1 MSFTHSKKQLTMS
14 MPPLYALRA
23 FETAARL
30 GSFSKAAAALHVT
43 PGAVS
48 RHVSTLEAWFECQ
61 LFIRHGPKVML
72 TDAGYQLAKALEE
85 SFMSIERAC
94 QALRRQAGKLRL
106 KAPSTLTMRWLLD
119 VLQQFRQQHQ
129 RPEVEMSSLWM
140 DRDSVDFA
148 QEPFDCAILLG
159 EGHFGDNNVCHL
171 LFAEWLIP
179 LCAPSMRHKARQ
191 DLTACTL
198 IHPSTDRRDWRR
210 WLQYYDQLAP
220 NIAQGIV
227 FDTLE
232 QGTMAAM
239 SGHGVSIG
247 DLLLNLPAI
256 RAGLLALP
264 FSTAI
269 ATGEG
274 YYLVWPKNTL
284 SPQPIA
290 LLLDFLNQHI
300 PGPLPDDI
308 IRRGQE
314 PELQNVDRG
323 NQQIARGTPD
333 HR

>member
-1 MSFTHSKKQLTMS
+1 MT

-30 GSFSKAAAALHVT
+30 GSFSKAAAALNVT

-48 RHVSTLEAWFECQ
+48 RHVSTLESWFECR
-61 LFIRHGPKVML
+61 LFLRHGPKVTL
-72 TDAGYQLAKALEE
+72 TDSGTQLAKALEE
-85 SFMSIERAC
+85 SFLSIERAC
-94 QALRRQAGKLRL
+94 RALRRQAGKLRL

-119 VLQQFRQQHQ
+119 VLQLFRQQHQ

-140 DRDSVDFA
+140 DRDSVDFT

-159 EGHFGDNNVCHL
+159 DGNFGEENNRSL

-179 LCAPSMRHKARQ
+179 LCAPGMVAQARQ
-191 DLTACTL
+191 NLAACTL

-210 WLQYYDQLAP
+210 WLQHDERPAP

-274 YYLVWPKNTL
+274 YYFVWPKNSL

-290 LLLDFLNQHI
+290 LLQRFLNQHI
-300 PGPLPDDI
+300 PGPLPADV
-308 IRRGQE
+308 IRQG
-314 PELQNVDRG
+314 
-323 NQQIARGTPD
+323 AAPD
-333 HR
+333 YST

>member
-1 MSFTHSKKQLTMS
+1 MT

-30 GSFSKAAAALHVT
+30 GSFSKAAAALNVT

-48 RHVSTLEAWFECQ
+48 RHVSTLESWFECR
-61 LFIRHGPKVML
+61 LFLRHGPKVTL
-72 TDAGYQLAKALEE
+72 TDSGTQLAKALEE
-85 SFMSIERAC
+85 SFLSIERAC
-94 QALRRQAGKLRL
+94 RALRRHAGKLRL

-119 VLQQFRQQHQ
+119 VLQLFRQQHQ

-140 DRDSVDFA
+140 DRDSVDFT

-159 EGHFGDNNVCHL
+159 DGNFGEENNRSL

-179 LCAPSMRHKARQ
+179 LCAPGMVAQARQ
-191 DLTACTL
+191 NLAACTL
-198 IHPSTDRRDWRR
+198 IQPSTDRRDWRR
-210 WLQYYDQLAP
+210 WLQHDERPAP

-274 YYLVWPKNTL
+274 YYFVWPKNTL

-290 LLLDFLNQHI
+290 LLQRFLNQHI
-300 PGPLPDDI
+300 PGPLPADV
-308 IRRGQE
+308 IRQG
-314 PELQNVDRG
+314 
-323 NQQIARGTPD
+323 AAPD
-333 HR
+333 YST